1 MTCMR
6 AEMGRFLLY
15 FQNGKS
21 WFSWRYKTLFIGV
34 FGIGGFVL
42 FTSRMATHTASVSPF
57 FKGMV
62 HSSLRPSSGGLSE
75 LKKRKY

>member
-1 MTCMR
+1 M
-6 AEMGRFLLY
+6 
-15 FQNGKS
+15 
-21 WFSWRYKTLFIGV
+21 
-34 FGIGGFVL
+34 L